1 MTDTVGEAQ
10 QAGVDVLMVETGES
24 YEGRPIYVIEVTYDV
39 IKYLIDIFCISQSYN
54 TCCPKSSD
62 RLICDEIIYFPE
74 ILRRYTGVPLC

>member
-39 IKYLIDIFCISQSYN
+39 IKYLIDIFFILAKATTHAVQ
-54 TCCPKSSD
+54 KV
-62 RLICDEIIYFPE
+62 LIDLF
-74 ILRRYTGVPLC
+74 VMK